1 MEYHYFGM
9 CLGNEQLSRS
19 HLTLQVPGVVV
30 LFGFHFPWPSSLL
43 HLPIPIKELV
53 PIIVAAALFGYQWRG
68 YLVEFEV
75 DNMAVVHILNN
86 TYSKDQHLM
95 HLIRILVFLASR
107 FDFWFSATH
116 IEGKANI
123 LADALSRNNLHVVF
137 SQAPSFKQFSPP
149 LIPPQLLSL
158 VSDSSLAWISTDW
171 IKLFNSTM
179 QQL

>member
-1 MEYHYFGM
+1 
-9 CLGNEQLSRS
+9 
-19 HLTLQVPGVVV
+19 
-30 LFGFHFPWPSSLL
+30 
-43 HLPIPIKELV
+43 
-53 PIIVAAALFGYQWRG
+53 
-68 YLVEFEV
+68 
-75 DNMAVVHILNN
+75 
-86 TYSKDQHLM
+86 M

-137 SQAPSFKQFSPP
+137 SQAPSFKQYSPP

-158 VSDSSLAWISTDW
+158 VSDSSLTWISTDW
-171 IKLFNSTM
+171 IKVFNSIM